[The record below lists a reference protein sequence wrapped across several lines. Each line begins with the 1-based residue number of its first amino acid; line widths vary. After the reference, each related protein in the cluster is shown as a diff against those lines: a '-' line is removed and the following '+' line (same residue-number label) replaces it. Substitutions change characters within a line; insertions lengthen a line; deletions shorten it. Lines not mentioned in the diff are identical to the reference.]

1 MQNTHASQQSLRL
14 LLNCARPYTCCRF
27 ESTLGSGWPLCQPQ
41 GDDFPHHFPTIDAD
55 MKKGAMTFV
64 PTKAKAAK
72 K

>member
-1 MQNTHASQQSLRL
+1 M
-14 LLNCARPYTCCRF
+14 
-27 ESTLGSGWPLCQPQ
+27 GSGWPLCQPQ